1 MNDDVSL
8 GFYNIKDENFI
19 YLENIQQKTD
29 ESQVTPLLSLIFVE
43 NQGHCVKNQR
53 FKQPKVPLKARPDA
67 QLDQPRSPLSGWSD
81 ERPEICGRALQ
92 HPEEGLLAPR
102 IQKRLH

>member
-29 ESQVTPLLSLIFVE
+29 ESQVIPLLSLIFVE
-43 NQGHCVKNQR
+43 N
-53 FKQPKVPLKARPDA
+53 
-67 QLDQPRSPLSGWSD
+67 
-81 ERPEICGRALQ
+81 
-92 HPEEGLLAPR
+92 
-102 IQKRLH
+102 